1 MRPALE
7 LFKTLLA
14 LVTVLGMTVLLLAG
28 MDAVPRALSP
38 KLETMSTV
46 PSVEEAEKRLN
57 AKLALPSYFP
67 ETLAWPPFEVRIAR
81 GEPPSARVMLAG
93 RDGGGPTVVL
103 CQTVGGEGAIS
114 TELLQPPARVLDT
127 RAVDI
132 GGARGSL
139 ARIET
144 ADGLLWYD
152 LGWHHGSQT
161 FVLRTH
167 GTVDEALMMAASVR
181 RPR

>member
-1 MRPALE
+1 MLDLA
-7 LFKTLLA
+7 KTLLA

-28 MDAVPRALSP
+28 MDAVPRALAP
-38 KLETMSTV
+38 AVEKVSTL

-67 ETLAWPPFEVRIAR
+67 ETLAWPPVEVRIAR
-81 GEPPSARVMLAG
+81 GQPPSARVSLAG
-93 RDGGGPTVVL
+93 RDGGSPRVVL
-103 CQTVGGEGAIS
+103 CQTVGGEGDIAP
-114 TELLQPPARVLDT
+114 ELLSPPLRVLDA
-127 RAVDI
+127 RAVDV
-132 GGARGSL
+132 GGERGSL

-144 ADGLLWYD
+144 QGGELWYD
-152 LGWHHGSQT
+152 LGWHHAGQT
-161 FVLRTH
+161 MVLRTR